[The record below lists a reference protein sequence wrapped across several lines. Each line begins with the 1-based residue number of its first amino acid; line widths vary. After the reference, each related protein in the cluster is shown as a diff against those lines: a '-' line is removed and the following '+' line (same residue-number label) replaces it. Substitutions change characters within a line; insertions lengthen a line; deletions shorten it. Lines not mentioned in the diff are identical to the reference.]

1 MNAQIRAN
9 TPSETRVMDYDG
21 AVAAGAIALFG
32 EKYDKDV
39 RVLRM
44 GDFSM
49 ELCGGTHVQR
59 AGRHRAVQD
68 RGRER
73 RGLRRAAH

>member
-9 TPSETRVMDYDG
+9 APAETRVMDYEG

-39 RVLRM
+39 RVLRL
-44 GDFSM
+44 GDFSHGAVRRHARAP
-49 ELCGGTHVQR
+49 CG
-59 AGRHRAVQD
+59 
-68 RGRER
+68 
-73 RGLRRAAH
+73 